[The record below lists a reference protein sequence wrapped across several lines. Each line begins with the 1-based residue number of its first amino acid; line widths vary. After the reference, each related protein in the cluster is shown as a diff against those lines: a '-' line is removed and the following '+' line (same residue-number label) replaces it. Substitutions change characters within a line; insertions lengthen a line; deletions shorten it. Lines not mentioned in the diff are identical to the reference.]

1 MEIKICP
8 NNLSKLELKYIHNLL
23 IEAFE
28 QDFSAE
34 DWQHTFGG
42 TRVIGLIENKVVAHA
57 ALVPRRIWLDD
68 IAHQVGYLEGVAVL
82 PKFQKQGFGS
92 ELLASV
98 SNFAS
103 KNYQWSMLSSS
114 EKHFYR
120 KQGWQDFL
128 GQSFV
133 LINDT
138 AIATQTENDGLMC
151 LAMGKH
157 QIPSPMRAVCEPRSG
172 DYW

>member
-8 NNLSKLELKYIHNLL
+8 DDLSKLELKDIHNLL

-57 ALVPRRIWLDD
+57 AIVPRRIWLDD
-68 IAHQVGYLEGVAVL
+68 IEHQVGYLEGVAVL
-82 PKFQKQGFGS
+82 PQFQRRGVGS
-92 ELLASV
+92 ALLDYLSE
-98 SNFAS
+98 FAS
-103 KNYQWSMLSSS
+103 KNYQWSMLSSG
-114 EKHFYR
+114 EKYFYR
-120 KQGWQDFL
+120 KHGWQDFL

-133 LINDT
+133 LIADKE
-138 AIATQTENDGLMC
+138 IATPTEDEGLMY

-157 QIPSPMRAVCEPRSG
+157 QRPSPKRAVCEQRSG

>member
-1 MEIKICP
+1 MEIKFY
-8 NNLSKLELKYIHNLL
+8 SGDFSELELEDIHKLL
-23 IEAFE
+23 IEAFD
-28 QDFSAE
+28 QDFSDA

-42 TRVIGLIENKVVAHA
+42 TRVIGFIDNKVMAHA
-57 ALVPRRIWLDD
+57 ALVARKIWLDD

-98 SNFAS
+98 SDFAS

-114 EKHFYR
+114 EKYFYR
-120 KQGWQDFL
+120 KHGWQDYL
-128 GQSFV
+128 GHSFV
-133 LINDT
+133 LIADKE
-138 AIATQTENDGLMC
+138 IATPTEDEGLMY

-157 QIPSPMRAVCEPRSG
+157 QIPSPMRAVCEQRSG